1 VTVPKVTVVGHAVG
15 WMVDGVIG
23 GPDRYVGDDLD
34 HVSLARRNAATML
47 QNGVAPETVLF
58 LLADLAEAAGLCPIC
73 ARPRGISTK
82 GTPMTTCGGRSCRG
96 VLGGRGGRGRPK
108 PSESPGRRRKIS
120 ASMRAYH
127 ASQREQARR

>member
-34 HVSLARRNAATML
+34 HVSLARRN
-47 QNGVAPETVLF
+47 
-58 LLADLAEAAGLCPIC
+58 AAGLCPIC